1 MSSEAKVSVILRSIL
16 DRKLRNRYTKNVIPL
31 DLDL

>member
-1 MSSEAKVSVILRSIL
+1 MSSEAKVSVILLSVL
-16 DRKLRNRYTKNVIPL
+16 DRKLRNRYTKNMMPL